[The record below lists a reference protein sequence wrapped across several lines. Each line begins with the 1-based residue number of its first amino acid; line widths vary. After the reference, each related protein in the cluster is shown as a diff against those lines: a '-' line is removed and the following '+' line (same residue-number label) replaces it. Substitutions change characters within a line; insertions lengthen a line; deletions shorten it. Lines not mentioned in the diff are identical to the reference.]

1 MSTRLDTNQD
11 VIDIAGGKG
20 GDPRDLEYLRAIRTA
35 DSVTIPK
42 EVFDQVYSTQAQPR
56 AVLRTVFG
64 NPFPM

>member
-1 MSTRLDTNQD
+1 MSNTLDTNQD
-11 VIDIAGGKG
+11 VIDSAGGKG
-20 GDPRDLEYLRAIRTA
+20 GDARDLEYLRAYRTA

-42 EVFDQVYSTQAQPR
+42 DVFERINPGQPQPR

>member
-1 MSTRLDTNQD
+1 MSHPLDTNQD
-11 VIDIAGGKG
+11 VIDTAGGKG

-42 EVFDQVYSTQAQPR
+42 EVFDQVYPTQTQPR
-56 AVLRTVFG
+56 AVLRTILG